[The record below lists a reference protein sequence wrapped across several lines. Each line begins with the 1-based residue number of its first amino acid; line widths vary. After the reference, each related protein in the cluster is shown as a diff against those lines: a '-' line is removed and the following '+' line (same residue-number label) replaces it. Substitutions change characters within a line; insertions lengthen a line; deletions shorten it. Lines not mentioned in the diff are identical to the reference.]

1 MTEVNG
7 YCDERFIEA
16 KEIFEQSISSGFELG
31 CAITLEIEGEVVL
44 DLWGGHANLEKTE
57 KWKKDTIVNVFS
69 TTKGMASMCLLQLVE
84 KGLIDLDAPVSQ
96 YWPEFASNGKEVIP
110 VRYLLCHKSGL
121 CGVREPLD
129 YGSFTNW
136 ELICSE
142 LAKQEPFWEPGTSH
156 GYHALTFGHLVGE
169 LVRRVSGKTIGKY
182 FNDEIAKPLDL
193 DFWIGLP
200 EDKFSRVTNI
210 QPNIPGLLQKI
221 MMPILSRIPRFAAP
235 RLIRM
240 LLDMQD
246 PTTAS
251 GAAFNNPQMKMD
263 PENME
268 ANTREW
274 RMAEIPAANGHG
286 TARSIAKLYGAL
298 AIGGSRDGVHVLN
311 PETIEMA
318 RQTESDGKD
327 LVLGH
332 IHTRFGLG
340 FMLGTED
347 VSMGPNKNSMGHGGA
362 GGSLGFADID
372 NKISLGFTMN
382 QMHEGITAWK
392 TATDVAESIYNT
404 LNISK

>member
-1 MTEVNG
+1 MVNG
-7 YCDERFIEA
+7 YCDEKFVEA
-16 KEIFEQSISSGFELG
+16 KKIFEESIDSGFELG
-31 CAITLEIEGEVVL
+31 CAITLEVEGKVVL
-44 DLWGGHANLEKTE
+44 DLWGGHANLDKTE
-57 KWKKDTIVNVFS
+57 DWKEDTIVNVFS
-69 TTKGMASMCLLQLVE
+69 TTKGMASICLLQLVE
-84 KGLIDLDAPVSQ
+84 KGLLDLDAPVSQ
-96 YWPEFASNGKEVIP
+96 YWPEFAANGKEAMPI
-110 VRYLLCHKSGL
+110 RYLLCHKSGL

-129 YGSFTNW
+129 HGSFTNW

-142 LAKQEPFWEPGTSH
+142 LAKQEPFWEPGSAH

-169 LVRRVSGKTIGKY
+169 VVRRVSGKTIGQY

-200 EDKFSRVTNI
+200 EDKFSRVTDI
-210 QPNIPGLLQKI
+210 QPNMPGLMQKI

-235 RLIRM
+235 SLVKM
-240 LLDMQD
+240 LLDFQD
-246 PTTAS
+246 PTTVS

-263 PENME
+263 PKNME

-274 RMAEIPAANGHG
+274 RLAEIPAANGHG

-298 AIGGSRDGVHVLN
+298 AIGGSKDGVHVLN
-311 PETIEMA
+311 PETIELA

-327 LVLGH
+327 LVLGQ

-392 TATDVAESIYNT
+392 TATDVAASVYKT
-404 LNISK
+404 LNLEQ

>member
-1 MTEVNG
+1 MVNG
-7 YCDERFIEA
+7 YCDEKFVEA
-16 KEIFEQSISSGFELG
+16 KKIFEESIDSGFELG
-31 CAITLEIEGEVVL
+31 CAITLEVEGKVVL
-44 DLWGGHANLEKTE
+44 DLWGGHANLDKTE
-57 KWKKDTIVNVFS
+57 DWKEDTIVNVFS
-69 TTKGMASMCLLQLVE
+69 TTKGMASICLLQLVE
-84 KGLIDLDAPVSQ
+84 KGLLDLDAPVSQ
-96 YWPEFASNGKEVIP
+96 YWPEFAANGKEAMPI
-110 VRYLLCHKSGL
+110 RYLLCHKSGL

-129 YGSFTNW
+129 HGSFTNW

-142 LAKQEPFWEPGTSH
+142 LAKQEPFWEPGSAH

-169 LVRRVSGKTIGKY
+169 VVRRVSGKTIGQY

-200 EDKFSRVTNI
+200 EDKFSRVTDI
-210 QPNIPGLLQKI
+210 QPNMPGLMQKI
-221 MMPILSRIPRFAAP
+221 MMPILSRIPRFAASN
-235 RLIRM
+235 LVKM
-240 LLDMQD
+240 LLDFQD
-246 PTTAS
+246 PTTVS

-263 PENME
+263 PKNME
-268 ANTREW
+268 ANSREW
-274 RMAEIPAANGHG
+274 RLAEIPAANGHG

-298 AIGGSRDGVHVLN
+298 AIGGSKDGVHVLN
-311 PETIEMA
+311 PETIELA

-327 LVLGH
+327 LVLGQ

-392 TATDVAESIYNT
+392 TATDVAASVYKT
-404 LNISK
+404 LNLEQ

>member
-129 YGSFTNW
+129 HGSFTNW

>member
-16 KEIFEQSISSGFELG
+16 KELFEQSISSGFELG

-69 TTKGMASMCLLQLVE
+69 TTKGMAAMCLLQLVE

-96 YWPEFASNGKEVIP
+96 YWPEFAANGKEAIP

-121 CGVREPLD
+121 CGVREPLGH
-129 YGSFTNW
+129 GSFTNW

-142 LAKQEPFWEPGTSH
+142 LAKQEPFWEPGTAH

-169 LVRRVSGKTIGKY
+169 VVRRVSGKTIGQY

-200 EDKFSRVTNI
+200 EDKFSRVTDI
-210 QPNIPGLLQKI
+210 QPNIPGLLQKT

-263 PENME
+263 PKNME

-327 LVLGH
+327 LVLGQ

>member
-1 MTEVNG
+1 MVNG
-7 YCDERFIEA
+7 YCDEKFVEA
-16 KEIFEQSISSGFELG
+16 KKIFEESINSGFELG
-31 CAITLEIEGEVVL
+31 CAITLEVEGKVVL
-44 DLWGGHANLEKTE
+44 DLWGGHANLDKTE
-57 KWKKDTIVNVFS
+57 DWKEDTIVNVFS
-69 TTKGMASMCLLQLVE
+69 TTKGMASICLLQLVE
-84 KGLIDLDAPVSQ
+84 KGLLDLDAPVSQ
-96 YWPEFASNGKEVIP
+96 YWPEFAANGKEAMPI
-110 VRYLLCHKSGL
+110 RYLLCHKSGL

-129 YGSFTNW
+129 HGSFTNW

-142 LAKQEPFWEPGTSH
+142 LAKQEPFWEPGSAH

-169 LVRRVSGKTIGKY
+169 VVRRVSGKTIGQY

-200 EDKFSRVTNI
+200 EDKFSRVTDI
-210 QPNIPGLLQKI
+210 QPNMPGLMQKI

-235 RLIRM
+235 NLVKM
-240 LLDMQD
+240 LLDFQD
-246 PTTAS
+246 PTTVS

-263 PENME
+263 PKNME

-274 RMAEIPAANGHG
+274 RLAEIPAANGHG

-298 AIGGSRDGVHVLN
+298 AIGGSKDGVHVLN
-311 PETIEMA
+311 PETIELA

-327 LVLGH
+327 LVLGQ

-392 TATDVAESIYNT
+392 TATDVAASVYKT
-404 LNISK
+404 LNLEQ

>member
-1 MTEVNG
+1 MVNG
-7 YCDERFIEA
+7 YCDEKFVEA
-16 KEIFEQSISSGFELG
+16 KKIFEESIDSGFELG
-31 CAITLEIEGEVVL
+31 CAITLEVEGKVVL
-44 DLWGGHANLEKTE
+44 DLWGGHANLDKTE
-57 KWKKDTIVNVFS
+57 DWKEDTIVNVFS
-69 TTKGMASMCLLQLVE
+69 TTKGMASICLLQLVE
-84 KGLIDLDAPVSQ
+84 KGLLDLDAPVSQ
-96 YWPEFASNGKEVIP
+96 YWPEFAANGKEAMPI
-110 VRYLLCHKSGL
+110 RYLLCHKSGL

-129 YGSFTNW
+129 HGSFTNW

-142 LAKQEPFWEPGTSH
+142 LAKQEPFWEPGSAH

-169 LVRRVSGKTIGKY
+169 VVRRVSGKTIGQY

-200 EDKFSRVTNI
+200 EDKFSRVTDI
-210 QPNIPGLLQKI
+210 QPNMPGLMQKI

-235 RLIRM
+235 NLVKM
-240 LLDMQD
+240 LLDFQD
-246 PTTAS
+246 PTTVS

-263 PENME
+263 PKNME

-274 RMAEIPAANGHG
+274 RLAEIPAANGHG

-298 AIGGSRDGVHVLN
+298 AIGGSKDGVHVLN
-311 PETIEMA
+311 PETIELA

-327 LVLGH
+327 LVLGQ

-392 TATDVAESIYNT
+392 TATDVAASVYKT
-404 LNISK
+404 LNLEQ

>member
-1 MTEVNG
+1 MVNG
-7 YCDERFIEA
+7 YCDEKFVEA
-16 KEIFEQSISSGFELG
+16 KKIFEESIDSGFELG
-31 CAITLEIEGEVVL
+31 CAITLEVEGKVVL
-44 DLWGGHANLEKTE
+44 DLWGGHANLDKTE
-57 KWKKDTIVNVFS
+57 DWKEDTIVNVFS
-69 TTKGMASMCLLQLVE
+69 TTKGMASICLLQLVE
-84 KGLIDLDAPVSQ
+84 KGLLDLDAPVSQ
-96 YWPEFASNGKEVIP
+96 YWPEFAANGKEAMPI
-110 VRYLLCHKSGL
+110 RYLLCHKSGL

-129 YGSFTNW
+129 HGSFTNW

-142 LAKQEPFWEPGTSH
+142 LAKQEPFWEPGSAH

-169 LVRRVSGKTIGKY
+169 VVRRVSGKTIGQY

-200 EDKFSRVTNI
+200 EDKFSRVTDI
-210 QPNIPGLLQKI
+210 QPNMPGLMQKI

-235 RLIRM
+235 NLVKM
-240 LLDMQD
+240 LLDFQD
-246 PTTAS
+246 PTTVS

-263 PENME
+263 PKNME
-268 ANTREW
+268 ANSREW
-274 RMAEIPAANGHG
+274 RLAEIPAANGHG

-298 AIGGSRDGVHVLN
+298 AIGGSKDGVHVLN
-311 PETIEMA
+311 PETIELA

-327 LVLGH
+327 LVLGQ

-392 TATDVAESIYNT
+392 TATDVAASVYKT
-404 LNISK
+404 LNLEQ